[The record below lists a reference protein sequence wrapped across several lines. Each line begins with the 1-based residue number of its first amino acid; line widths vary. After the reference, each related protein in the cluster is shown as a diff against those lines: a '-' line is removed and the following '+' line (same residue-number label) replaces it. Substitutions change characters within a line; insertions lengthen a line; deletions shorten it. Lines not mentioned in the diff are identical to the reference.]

1 VIIEQ
6 HRAQDAALRFDIA
19 GKRSFEGY
27 VSGSRHFALVSPI
40 QLERASPISYFGSL
54 RLRSFQSEIFVSG
67 LRAHRIVGNICGR
80 VKDGLRVVNVEI
92 TPSVQKPRII
102 GRRRSLNKKGRRK
115 GAPEPVT

>member
-1 VIIEQ
+1 V
-6 HRAQDAALRFDIA
+6 
-19 GKRSFEGY
+19 
-27 VSGSRHFALVSPI
+27 
-40 QLERASPISYFGSL
+40 

-80 VKDGLRVVNVEI
+80 VKDVLRVVNVEI